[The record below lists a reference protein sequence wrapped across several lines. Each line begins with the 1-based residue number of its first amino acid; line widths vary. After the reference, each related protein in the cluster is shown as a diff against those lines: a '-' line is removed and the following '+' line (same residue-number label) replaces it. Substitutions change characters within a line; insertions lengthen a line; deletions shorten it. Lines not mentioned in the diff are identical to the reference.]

1 LFSIDKFSSEI
12 VSTSCFSKFQI
23 STAYPLQTM
32 REKLKKKLQL
42 INFSYLTILKFSFG
56 IVFSISFLGA
66 GKSTCL

>member
-1 LFSIDKFSSEI
+1 
-12 VSTSCFSKFQI
+12 
-23 STAYPLQTM
+23 M

-66 GKSTCL
+66 GKSTLFIKKTSPNIATRPISRFYNYCNDIGSA